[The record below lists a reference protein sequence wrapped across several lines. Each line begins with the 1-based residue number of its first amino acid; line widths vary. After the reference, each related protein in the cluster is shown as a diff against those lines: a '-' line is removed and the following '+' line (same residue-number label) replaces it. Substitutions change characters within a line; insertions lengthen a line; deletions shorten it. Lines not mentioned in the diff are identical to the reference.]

1 MGSLLGLNLLLL
13 DFYSNCLDLGI
24 KKRRPC
30 DLKDIIVWVQKHPLT
45 VLNTL
50 QALCVYTVLRY
61 ALSKGDNNGTHSH
74 YSSLQML

>member
-1 MGSLLGLNLLLL
+1 MGSVLGLNLFLLL
-13 DFYSNCLDLGI
+13 LELFGSRN
-24 KKRRPC
+24 KKRHPG

-61 ALSKGDNNGTHSH
+61 ALSKGDNNGTQSH